1 MMLTVLTQ
9 NAQLGQVAKRACAS
23 LLPCGRRRFSKK
35 KSDHVAEFHL
45 LKRLLRHEISEGA
58 CSGALLL
65 VGKRRSGGDPP
76 FHHGFLRRFVEMD
89 FGVHVIDPF
98 ERNEM
103 RQATGVR
110 IVLGQYDLLGTFLMV
125 DRADVLTI

>member
-45 LKRLLRHEISEGA
+45 LKRLLRHEISEA
-58 CSGALLL
+58 LAAELCSWWVNDA
-65 VGKRRSGGDPP
+65 
-76 FHHGFLRRFVEMD
+76 
-89 FGVHVIDPF
+89 
-98 ERNEM
+98 
-103 RQATGVR
+103 QAATR
-110 IVLGQYDLLGTFLMV
+110 HSTMAFFDDLLRWILAST
-125 DRADVLTI
+125 